1 MLTVP
6 TLILSPRF
14 TNDSVLM
21 RGGAAVRAGW
31 RVLRLSGWRIPPD
44 TVAGPAAI
52 YGEVLFAEAVAGQL
66 GLALL
71 DVPEAWLP
79 GLPPRF
85 LRRELRVAT
94 LAAARAHPG
103 PVFVKPADGRKGFA
117 GQLYRAGA
125 GLPSD
130 DACPDDTPV
139 YMAEPV
145 TWQVEVRCFVLHGR
159 VLTCSPYLRE
169 GSYTDGDWSL
179 TVEERSAAKACVEQ
193 LLAVAPAPSAVVI
206 DIGLIEGRGWAV
218 VEANSAFGAGVYGCD
233 PERVLEVL
241 ARACVPRHELGTSDA
256 TWALPPVRL
265 E

>member
-1 MLTVP
+1 MP

>member
-14 TNDSVLM
+14 TDDSVLM
-21 RGGAAVRAGW
+21 RGAAVRAGW

-44 TVAGPAAI
+44 MVAGPAVI

-71 DVPEAWLP
+71 DVAEDWLP

-85 LRRELRVAT
+85 LRRELRVST

-145 TWQVEVRCFVLHGR
+145 TWQVEVRCFVLDGR
-159 VLTCSPYLRE
+159 VLTCSPYLRG

-179 TVEERSAAKACVEQ
+179 TIEERSAAKACVEQ
-193 LLAVAPAPSAVVI
+193 LFAVAPAPPAVVI
-206 DIGLIEGRGWAV
+206 DVGFIEGRGWAV

-241 ARACVPRHELGTSDA
+241 ARACVPRHELDTSDA

>member
-1 MLTVP
+1 MRAVP

-14 TNDSVLM
+14 TDDSVLM
-21 RGGAAVRAGW
+21 RGAAVRADW
-31 RVLRLSGWRIPPD
+31 QVVRLSGWRIPPD
-44 TVAGPAAI
+44 MVAEPAVI

-71 DVPEAWLP
+71 DIPEDWLP
-79 GLPPRF
+79 GLPPQF
-85 LRRELRVAT
+85 LRRELRVST

-125 GLPSD
+125 GLPSEA
-130 DACPDDTPV
+130 ACPDDTPV

-145 TWQVEVRCFVLHGR
+145 TWQIEVRCFVLDGR

-169 GSYTDGDWSL
+169 GRYTNDDWSL
-179 TVEERSAAKACVEQ
+179 TVEERSAAEACVEQ
-193 LLAVAPAPSAVVI
+193 LLAEVPAPPAVVI
-206 DIGLIEGRGWAV
+206 DVGLIEGRGWAV

-241 ARACVPRHELGTSDA
+241 ARACVPRHELGESDA

>member
-1 MLTVP
+1 M
-6 TLILSPRF
+6 
-14 TNDSVLM
+14 
-21 RGGAAVRAGW
+21 
-31 RVLRLSGWRIPPD
+31 LRLSGWRIPPD
-44 TVAGPAAI
+44 TVAGPAVI

-71 DVPEAWLP
+71 DVPEDWLP

-85 LRRELRVAT
+85 LRRELRVST

-117 GQLYRAGA
+117 GQLYQAGA
-125 GLPSD
+125 GLPSH

-139 YMAEPV
+139 YIAEPV
-145 TWQVEVRCFVLHGR
+145 TWQVEVRCFVLDGR

-169 GSYTDGDWSL
+169 GSYTNGDL
-179 TVEERSAAKACVEQ
+179 VADPRGAIRRRDMRRAIACRGTRPTGQ
-193 LLAVAPAPSAVVI
+193 VI
-206 DIGLIEGRGWAV
+206 DVGLIEGRGWAV

-241 ARACVPRHELGTSDA
+241 ARACVPRHELGESDA